1 MTLLKVAIGL
11 VLAGICLFFIIYTI
25 MDIVDYIMGG
35 KRK

>member
-11 VLAGICLFFIIYTI
+11 VLAVAFLFFILYTI

>member
-1 MTLLKVAIGL
+1 MTLLKVAVGL
-11 VLAGICLFFIIYTI
+11 VLAVAFLFFILYAI